1 MLNAY
6 IALRTQTLDL
16 LPQSDVLGM
25 QRCLRLVLGVDQVI
39 LALDLSILIT
49 KDDAVSMAGM
59 ANIRA
64 AGELV
69 SRPVA
74 TQPLHLQRI
83 VRQAFL
89 GQTQVAAQLLDLAVR
104 AIIAQFHLVPC
115 WGAYRPAGNRHLIC

>member
-1 MLNAY
+1 
-6 IALRTQTLDL
+6 
-16 LPQSDVLGM
+16 M
-25 QRCLRLVLGVDQVI
+25 QRCLRCVLCVDQAI
-39 LALDLSILIT
+39 FALDLSILIT

-83 VRQAFL
+83 VCQAFL
-89 GQTQVAAQLLDLAVR
+89 GQTQVAAQLGEFVCHGHHINVWTGGPGRIGSELLTSHERIPSSPATKPSCMPF
-104 AIIAQFHLVPC
+104 IIAASP
-115 WGAYRPAGNRHLIC
+115 